1 MLSGDYGRI
10 VTTQHTKRL
19 AKLID
24 ENKDKLIIGGE
35 VSLEQRYMA
44 PTVFKDVQADDTL
57 MTEEI
62 FGPLLPTISYQ
73 SIEEIDNY
81 LSLHPKPLAF
91 YVFSK
96 NQTFANQLIHRYAFG
111 GGCINDVV
119 THVASNYLPFGGVG
133 SFWDRTLSWESKFY
147 NIYL

>member
-1 MLSGDYGRI
+1 M
-10 VTTQHTKRL
+10 
-19 AKLID
+19 
-24 ENKDKLIIGGE
+24 GGG
-35 VSLEQRYMA
+35 VSLEQRYIA

-119 THVASNYLPFGGVG
+119 SWKFNLVHLWRIREFPYLVL
-133 SFWDRTLSWESKFY
+133 FWSPMVHDDYWDSCRTSMF
-147 NIYL
+147 